1 MNTMANPEP
10 DQTEA
15 SPPAMQQ
22 LFFTSAEMPPHH
34 MRGRIPQETRDEG
47 PHPVGFFLFLVRLV
61 LLTSSR
67 VFVLLDELAV
77 VQGAKD
83 SSVMHANDSL

>member
-10 DQTEA
+10 DPTEA

-34 MRGRIPQETRDEG
+34 MRGRIPQETRSEWSASQ
-47 PHPVGFFLFLVRLV
+47 LRN
-61 LLTSSR
+61 
-67 VFVLLDELAV
+67 E
-77 VQGAKD
+77 
-83 SSVMHANDSL
+83 NDGNNNNESLEP